1 MGKIKFYTDAR
12 KAGMPFIGI
21 NEDGFQN
28 AVFMLDTGSTENI
41 LFGYV
46 YQQAKQQLKVV
57 EGDYTVTGI
66 DGQPQKVTRV
76 SGYMPFLGKNHEMTF
91 LVRDDDDAGLMLSEA
106 MGFNIIGIIGTLF
119 MAENDWVLDFGRQEV
134 LIP

>member
-1 MGKIKFYTDAR
+1 
-12 KAGMPFIGI
+12 
-21 NEDGFQN
+21 
-28 AVFMLDTGSTENI
+28 
-41 LFGYV
+41 
-46 YQQAKQQLKVV
+46 
-57 EGDYTVTGI
+57 
-66 DGQPQKVTRV
+66 
-76 SGYMPFLGKNHEMTF
+76 MTF

>member
-1 MGKIKFYTDAR
+1 M
-12 KAGMPFIGI
+12 
-21 NEDGFQN
+21 
-28 AVFMLDTGSTENI
+28 
-41 LFGYV
+41 
-46 YQQAKQQLKVV
+46 V